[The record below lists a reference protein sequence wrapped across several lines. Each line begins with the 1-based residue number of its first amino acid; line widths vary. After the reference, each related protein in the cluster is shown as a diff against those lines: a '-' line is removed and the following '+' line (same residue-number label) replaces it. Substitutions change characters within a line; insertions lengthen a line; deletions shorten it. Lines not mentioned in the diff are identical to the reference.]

1 MWEFL
6 GLKSECGGSVC
17 WPNNE
22 IIDRLGLD
30 IAPTPT
36 NKEDPA
42 NRIGSVQTLV
52 HTYGAHEFEKEK
64 KLIFGACAEKIF
76 KSRNG

>member
-1 MWEFL
+1 MTVVGNFNFSFFLQLTWEFL
-6 GLKSECGGSVC
+6 GFESECGGSDY

-42 NRIGSVQTLV
+42 NRIGSVQTIV
-52 HTYGAHEFEKEK
+52 HTYGAHEFE
-64 KLIFGACAEKIF
+64 
-76 KSRNG
+76 